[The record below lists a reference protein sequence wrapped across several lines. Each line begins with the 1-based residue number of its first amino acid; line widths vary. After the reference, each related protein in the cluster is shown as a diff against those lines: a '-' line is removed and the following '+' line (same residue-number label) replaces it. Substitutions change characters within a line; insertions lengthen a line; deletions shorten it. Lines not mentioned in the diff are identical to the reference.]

1 MIGNRI
7 IIIWKELRVPM
18 TTEPQFNELVIYT
31 REVLTRFLEKRDP
44 LLKLIEKDL
53 IKLSKK
59 QHSHIRHPND
69 GEKTLFEELDKILHR
84 LVEFNI
90 ECGFKFICDFESKY
104 NQIYNRDVHP
114 DIMKREMIEFLSN
127 SVDDVIAYAK
137 QLDELYKDIS
147 SFYIYLKELSP
158 ARTEYTDALEKQMDA
173 VTICKHQCYENIAQF
188 REAIAYFNVP
198 TECPPHL

>member
-1 MIGNRI
+1 
-7 IIIWKELRVPM
+7 M

-90 ECGFKFICDFESKY
+90 ECGFKFICDLHLNLSFWNNFKIDFWED
-104 NQIYNRDVHP
+104 NRTR
-114 DIMKREMIEFLSN
+114 IRSN
-127 SVDDVIAYAK
+127 
-137 QLDELYKDIS
+137 L
-147 SFYIYLKELSP
+147 
-158 ARTEYTDALEKQMDA
+158 
-173 VTICKHQCYENIAQF
+173 
-188 REAIAYFNVP
+188 
-198 TECPPHL
+198 